1 MTLSKVEVMRVIF
14 ARTLLS
20 TSLLLVQ
27 GLAVA
32 QLLDNG
38 TVAVAVLVAY
48 YQVLQLLALE
58 QHIQL

>member
-1 MTLSKVEVMRVIF
+1 
-14 ARTLLS
+14 
-20 TSLLLVQ
+20 LLLVQ

-32 QLLDNG
+32 QLLDSG

-48 YQVLQLLALE
+48 YQALQLLALE